1 MSVPLNRVKP
11 DARRFAARL
20 EQEANSEWRAC
31 LATIQTDI
39 IHKPRFDALYIIFF

>member
-1 MSVPLNRVKP
+1 MSVLLNQVKP

-31 LATIQTDI
+31 LARID
-39 IHKPRFDALYIIFF
+39 LE

>member
-31 LATIQTDI
+31 LATLPTV
-39 IHKPRFDALYIIFF
+39 LG